1 MKLLTDIQARIARS
15 FSKVGRADPVY
26 VVSYPKCGR
35 TWLRYMLEGYV
46 EEVAGIAAGRI
57 AEGGQALKPR
67 AKPHPAV
74 YFRHDDAPDQ
84 KRPEELTHDKSHFA
98 GKRVVFLVR
107 DPRDVVVSIYFEKVK
122 RSHLYSDQTQV
133 PGAPDDLVGPA
144 HGGLE
149 TIVSYYNIWWDNRDL
164 PAEFLVMRYEDLLA
178 DPNAEFQ
185 RFCEFCGYPVDKE
198 AIQRAVAAADFSS
211 MRRLEETGGLS
222 YKLAPGDPG
231 DPESFKTRRGE
242 AGAFADYLSPAQ
254 VEAATRR
261 VREDLAPNF
270 GYPLD
275 AAAARGNARSG

>member
-1 MKLLTDIQARIARS
+1 MKLITDIRTRIARGLS
-15 FSKVGRADPVY
+15 NVGRADPVY

-35 TWLRYMLEGYV
+35 TWLRYMLEGYA

-67 AKPHPAV
+67 AKPYPAV
-74 YFRHDDAPDQ
+74 YFRHDDTPIQ

-122 RSHLYSDQTQV
+122 RSHLYSDRAQV
-133 PGAPDDLVGPA
+133 PKAPNDLIGPA

-149 TIVSYYNIWWDNRDL
+149 TIVSYYNIWWDNRGL
-164 PAEFLVMRYEDLLA
+164 PAEFMVVRYEDLLS
-178 DPNAEFQ
+178 DPNAEFR
-185 RFCEFCGYPVDKE
+185 RFCEFCGYPVVEE
-198 AIQRAVAAADFSS
+198 AIQRAVAAAEFSS

-222 YKLAPGDPG
+222 YKLAPGDPN
-231 DPESFKTRRGE
+231 DPESFKTRRGV

-254 VEAATRR
+254 VEAATQH
-261 VREDLAPNF
+261 VREALSPGF
-270 GYPLD
+270 GYPFD
-275 AAAARGNARSG
+275 FAAPRGNARSG